1 MESLVPVFSGG
12 DDIFVGV
19 SGFGSAKLDGSR
31 WLDAG
36 VLTGRTSYN
45 LSYDAQEFPWNHDGD
60 HPGFL
65 ELASSA
71 GELNRLWSRARVGV
85 EPASQ
90 HLATWLSRW
99 AMSGRRTLLVGFSLG
114 ASVVWQA
121 IRKSPKRYWGF
132 FDVILVSGAIAD
144 SEQQWEGAD
153 SLGSLVN
160 VWSSSDRVLRWMY
173 PRAVPKEETPAAGL
187 GPLQSR
193 YSRSLDL
200 TDMIGVDHLWAGD
213 NLPRVLRVALGTEW
227 SRSAGLLSPAISS
240 RNLDAESIERLSG
253 WCASVPEFNDLLG
266 AALSSDMSAS
276 EKVLFLDS
284 WSRSSSKLISLFDAS
299 STVSRLLGSVR
310 DRHVADRS
318 LVHIE
323 GIIRRWVALSGRED
337 SDPRA
342 E

>member
-12 DDIFVGV
+12 HGIFVGV

-45 LSYDAQEFPWNHDGD
+45 LSYDAQEFPWDHGGN
-60 HPGFL
+60 HPGFI

-71 GELNRLWSRARVGV
+71 GELNRLWSRARIGV
-85 EPASQ
+85 DPASH

-99 AMSGRRTLLVGFSLG
+99 SSSGRRTLLVGFSLG

-121 IRKSPKRYWGF
+121 IRKTPKRYWGL

-144 SEQQWEGAD
+144 SERQWEGAD

-193 YSRSLDL
+193 HSRSLDL
-200 TDMIGVDHLWAGD
+200 TDMIGVDHLWAGE
-213 NLPRVLRVALGTEW
+213 NLPRVLRVVLGTEW
-227 SRSAGLLSPAISS
+227 SRSVRLRTPVIDL
-240 RNLDAESIERLSG
+240 RNLDADSIERLSG
-253 WCASVPEFNDLLG
+253 WCVSVPEFNDLLG
-266 AALSSDMSAS
+266 SALSSDVIAS
-276 EKVLFLDS
+276 EKVLALDS
-284 WSRSSSKLISLFDAS
+284 WSRSSSKLVSLFDAS

-310 DRHVADRS
+310 DRSVADRS
-318 LVHIE
+318 LLHIE
-323 GIIRRWVALSGRED
+323 GIIRRWVALSAPED
-337 SDPRA
+337 SDPQA

>member
-1 MESLVPVFSGG
+1 MESLVPVFSGD

-45 LSYDAQEFPWNHDGD
+45 LSYDAQEFPWDHGGD
-60 HPGFL
+60 HPGL
-65 ELASSA
+65 IELASSA

-85 EPASQ
+85 EPASD

-99 AMSGRRTLLVGFSLG
+99 ASSGRRTLLVGFSLG

-121 IRKSPKRYWGF
+121 IRKTPRRHWGL
-132 FDVILVSGAIAD
+132 FDVVLVSGAIVD

-193 YSRSLDL
+193 HSRSLDL
-200 TDMIGVDHLWAGD
+200 TDMIGVDHLWAGN
-213 NLPRVLRVALGTEW
+213 NLPRVLRVVLGTEW
-227 SRSAGLLSPAISS
+227 SRSAKLHPPAISL

-253 WCASVPEFNDLLG
+253 WCVSVPEFNELLG
-266 AALSSDMSAS
+266 AALSSEMVSS
-276 EKVLFLDS
+276 EKILALDS

-299 STVSRLLGSVR
+299 STVSRLLGLVR
-310 DRHVADRS
+310 DRSVADRS

-323 GIIRRWVALSGRED
+323 GIIRRWVALSHRED
-337 SDPRA
+337 SDPRVG
-342 E
+342 